1 MRAVHLIVPFAA
13 PLSDA
18 GRAALSRLE
27 LPRLRELLARLP
39 VRVRDDGDETSFSPP
54 HERALAR
61 ELGFAGGDGQLPW
74 AAWHAAG
81 DGVSA
86 EILGDL
92 AWGELTPAHW
102 QLGTEQVSFL
112 DPLQLELDA
121 AGSHAF
127 FEAVA
132 PLFTSE
138 GFVLRWGAPLRWYLA
153 HESLA
158 ELRTAS
164 PDRVIGRHVDAWLTE
179 QPAVRLVRRLQ
190 NEVQMLLYTH
200 PLNDEREARGLA
212 SVNTF
217 WLSGCGP
224 AQAVRGR
231 MPQVDERLRTPAL
244 NEDWEAWS
252 REWAALDAGPVAEL
266 LAARVRGQTVR
277 LTLCGERAGVSCEA
291 GGAWQALRARLAR
304 PAPQALLET
313 L

>member
-1 MRAVHLIVPFAA
+1 MRRVHLIVPFAA

-18 GRAALSRLE
+18 GRAALRTLE

-39 VRVRDDGDETSFSPP
+39 VRSRDDGDETSFTPP

-74 AAWHAAG
+74 AAWHAAQ
-81 DGVSA
+81 DGAPA
-86 EILGDL
+86 EVLGDL

-102 QLGTEQVSFL
+102 LLGTDQLSFI
-112 DPLQLELDA
+112 DPEALVLDA

-127 FEAVA
+127 LDAVA
-132 PLFTSE
+132 ELFTSE
-138 GFVLRWGAPLRWYLA
+138 GFVVRWGAPLRWYVA

-164 PDRVIGRHVDAWLTE
+164 LDRVVGRNVDRWMTS
-179 QPAVRLVRRLQ
+179 QPEVRLVRRLQ

-200 PLNDEREARGLA
+200 PLNDAREARGLPT
-212 SVNTF
+212 VNSF
-217 WLSGCGP
+217 WLSGCGV
-224 AQAVRGR
+224 AQRPRGAGPR
-231 MPQVDERLRTPAL
+231 VDARLRAPAIG
-244 NEDWEAWS
+244 EDWADWCRAW
-252 REWAALDAGPVAEL
+252 ETLDEGPIAEL
-266 LAARVRGQTVR
+266 LAARASGQAVK
-277 LTLCGERAGVSCEA
+277 LTLCGERAAVDCEA

-304 PAPQALLET
+304 PAPQTLLER